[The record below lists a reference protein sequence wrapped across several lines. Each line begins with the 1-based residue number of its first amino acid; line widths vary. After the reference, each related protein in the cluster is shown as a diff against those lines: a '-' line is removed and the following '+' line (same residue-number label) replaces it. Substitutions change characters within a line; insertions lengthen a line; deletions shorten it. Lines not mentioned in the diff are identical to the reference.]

1 MKKPKKK
8 VLATVLWILLGC
20 LVGGFIGIVVFV
32 WTDFAWLKL
41 TTNILVILVALY
53 SIFKNFK
60 NT

>member
-8 VLATVLWILLGC
+8 VLATALWILLGS

-32 WTDFAWLKL
+32 WTDFVWLKL
-41 TTNILVILVALY
+41 TTSILVILVALY

-60 NT
+60 NM